1 MTIHHIGITVPNDK
15 FDDTVKFYEAAL
27 KPLGYKVMMQPA
39 EGVVGLGNS
48 RVPDMWISIE
58 NKKMRAGGDIHLCF
72 YGKSTP
78 LNQPLLFTSWVNGVR

>member
-1 MTIHHIGITVPNDK
+1 MTIHHIGITVPRDK
-15 FDDTVKFYEAAL
+15 FDETVKFYEAAL
-27 KPLGYKVMMQPA
+27 KPLSYKVMMQPA

-72 YGKSTP
+72 YGKSSS
-78 LNQPLLFTSWVNGVR
+78 LIQPLLFLPWVN